1 MINKNHLHMIFK
13 MSSMT
18 LLFFCL
24 CAFQTSTWPLIFG
37 SFPSPHIWLTLIVFL
52 IIRWPL
58 YTGIFF
64 TYFLGFVLIFF
75 TNAPLKMIW
84 ISLNLLYILIWTLKN
99 RINSSGLI
107 SFATLSAFSS
117 FLFSSIYILISSVL
131 ETNPTHV
138 FFLHRLTECG
148 LTFIFSIP
156 LYFVYSFIEE
166 IFSNTQKWNN
176 ASAHTSSTDEYS

>member
-37 SFPSPHIWLTLIVFL
+37 SFPAPHLWLTLIVFL

-64 TYFLGFVLIFF
+64 SYFLGFILIFF

-131 ETNPTHV
+131 EANPTHV

>member
-1 MINKNHLHMIFK
+1 MIFK
-13 MSSMT
+13 MSSLT

-37 SFPSPHIWLTLIVFL
+37 SFPMPHIWLTLIVFF

-64 TYFLGFVLIFF
+64 TYFLGFILIFF
-75 TNAPLKMIW
+75 THAPLKMIW

-107 SFATLSAFSS
+107 AFATLSAFSS
-117 FLFSSIYILISSVL
+117 FLFSTIYIVISSIL
-131 ETNPTHV
+131 ETNSTTT
-138 FFLHRLTECG
+138 FYLHRLTESG

-156 LYFVYSFIEE
+156 LYFLYCFIEDF
-166 IFSNTQKWNN
+166 FSPKQKWN
-176 ASAHTSSTDEYS
+176 HTSTQSSSMDEYS

>member
-1 MINKNHLHMIFK
+1 MLSKNNLQIIFK
-13 MSSMT
+13 LST
-18 LLFFCL
+18 IALLFICI
-24 CAFQTSTWPLIFG
+24 CAFQTSTWPFIFG
-37 SFPSPHIWLTLIVFL
+37 SFPTPHLWLTLIVFL

-64 TYFLGFVLIFF
+64 SYFLGFVLVFF

-99 RINSSGLI
+99 RINSNGLV

-117 FLFSSIYILISSVL
+117 FLFSCIYILVSSVL
-131 ETNPTHV
+131 EPNPTNI

-148 LTFIFSIP
+148 LTFLFSLP
-156 LYFVYSFIEE
+156 LYFVYNFVEE

-176 ASAHTSSTDEYS
+176 AAAHTSPDDFS